1 VVVVVV
7 AMGAVAG
14 MAVTLLVLVRRWH
27 AGVAV
32 SAALMSSLAVTA
44 LVIHQATEADGIP
57 PTRYDR
63 IVIAIGAGF
72 GALLPAL
79 LLAFMRWLNRF
90 VEAEERR
97 AAAERLATTDDSR
110 RSGPFHK

>member
-1 VVVVVV
+1 VIVVVVGI
-7 AMGAVAG
+7 GAVAG
-14 MAVTLLVLVRRWH
+14 MAVTLLVIVRRWH

-63 IVIAIGAGF
+63 IVIAIGALF
-72 GALLPAL
+72 PAL
-79 LLAFMRWLNRF
+79 LLAFVRWLNRF

-97 AAAERLATTDDSR
+97 AAAERLVVTDHSR
-110 RSGPFHK
+110 RSGAHHE